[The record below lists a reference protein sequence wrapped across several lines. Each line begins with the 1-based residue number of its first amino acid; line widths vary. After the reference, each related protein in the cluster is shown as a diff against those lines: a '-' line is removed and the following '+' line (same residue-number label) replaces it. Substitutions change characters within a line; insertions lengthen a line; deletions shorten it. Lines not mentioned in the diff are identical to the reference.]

1 MTKEKAKNILGG
13 DLQPCCTDP
22 MTGFFRDG
30 YCHTNHMD
38 QGTHVV
44 CAVVTDE
51 FLEFTKSRGND
62 LSRPV
67 PAYQF
72 PGLRAGDG
80 WCLCA
85 RRWQEAY
92 EAGVAP
98 PIKGHSTHEK
108 ALDYIAKETLEQFRI
123 D

>member
-1 MTKEKAKNILGG
+1 MVKEVAKNIVGTK
-13 DLQPCCTDP
+13 LQSCCTDP
-22 MTGFFRDG
+22 ITGFFRDG
-30 YCHTNHMD
+30 YCNTNQMD

-62 LSRPV
+62 LSTPRPD
-67 PAYQF
+67 YQF
-72 PGLRAGDG
+72 PGLKAGDR

-85 RRWQEAY
+85 LRWKEAY

-98 PIKGHSTHEK
+98 PIKPEATHEK
-108 ALDYIAKETLEQFRI
+108 TLKFIDLSVLKEHCIE
-123 D
+123 